1 NDLWSG
7 DNNNRSSG
15 VGILL
20 KGNSLKVLK
29 TREVI
34 NGRLI
39 YVDVKLNDF
48 CFRVINVYFPVD
60 LQGRKEAL
68 KALSPLLIC
77 GKEIILGGDF
87 NCPLSESDRRS
98 SSNVSLD
105 SSSQELIN
113 LVKDFGLVDTFRTK
127 HPDSPGYS
135 WSNGRSFSRIDFL
148 FTSPQITV
156 LNW

>member
-1 NDLWSG
+1 AQL
-7 DNNNRSSG
+7 
-15 VGILL
+15 
-20 KGNSLKVLK
+20 
-29 TREVI
+29 VI

-39 YVDVKLNDF
+39 YVDVKLNDS

-87 NCPLSESDRRS
+87 NCPLSQSDRRS

-127 HPDSPGYS
+127 HPD
-135 WSNGRSFSRIDFL
+135 NFKIRTKKFFIREGRKIK
-148 FTSPQITV
+148 
-156 LNW
+156 